1 MCMCPMRVH
10 NLKGKVTTTGIN
22 SFENLNR
29 TTHRHHAIALCG
41 VEGESKTLTTQV
53 PQLQC

>member
-1 MCMCPMRVH
+1 MCMCPIRVK
-10 NLKGKVTTTGIN
+10 NSEGKVAKTGII

-29 TTHRHHAIALCG
+29 TTHKHHAFALCG
-41 VEGESKTLTTQV
+41 VGGESKTLTTQV